1 VSHTHIVIPLSQHE
15 ERPKEF
21 RRAINQLINASISGS
36 ATLRANQTTT
46 TVTHE
51 NISTE
56 RHPTLTAAAGT
67 WADLSLRVS
76 SITQGSFVI
85 THSNEAATDRIVHW
99 HL

>member
-1 VSHTHIVIPLSQHE
+1 MTHSHTVLPLGSQE

-21 RRAINQLINASISGS
+21 RRAINQLINGNISGS
-36 ATLRANQTTT
+36 VTLTANATTT

-56 RHPTLTAAAGT
+56 RHPVLTAAAGT
-67 WADLSLRVS
+67 WSSLSLRVS

-85 THSNEAATDRIVHW
+85 THSNEAATDRVVHW